1 MSETY
6 TEFHIRGTL
15 LVDFPKIT
23 LVFCGTVPR
32 QCGPV
37 SNFGFSEARN
47 MRNFGAEA
55 RHLVTIGAVPKIRPV
70 DQQEI
75 REK

>member
-1 MSETY
+1 
-6 TEFHIRGTL
+6 
-15 LVDFPKIT
+15 
-23 LVFCGTVPR
+23 
-32 QCGPV
+32 V

-75 REK
+75 SEK